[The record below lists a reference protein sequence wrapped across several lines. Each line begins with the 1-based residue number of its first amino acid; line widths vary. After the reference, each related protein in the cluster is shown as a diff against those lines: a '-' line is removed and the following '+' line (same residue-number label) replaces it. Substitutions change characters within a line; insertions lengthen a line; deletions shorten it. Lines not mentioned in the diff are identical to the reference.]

1 MNAHPRNDWSPDD
14 EEAILETIDKWVEA
28 EVRPIARKY
37 DQADEYPHDL
47 VEQMRDLGL
56 FGAMISPEFGG
67 LGLPASTYA
76 KIVQKVSAVWMVP
89 SGVFNSHLIMAAAIE
104 RNGTEEQKAEWLPKM
119 ASGRMRGGIALTE
132 PGAGTDLQA
141 ITTRADLDGD
151 SYVLNGA
158 KTWITNSLHGDC
170 LMVLAKTDVTTKPP
184 HKGMSAFLCKKG
196 EGYDVVKKLSK
207 LGYRAIDTCEL
218 ILDDK
223 RVSSSALLGGE
234 GRPRAAAGARRLGAW
249 PDQCRGEGCRHRRRC
264 SFDGDPLCPG
274 AHDVRQADS
283 RAPSDPAQDR
293 RDGIEGGSGEAVGRG
308 CGQAL

>member
-47 VEQMRDLGL
+47 VEQMKELGL
-56 FGAMISPEFGG
+56 FGAMISPDFGG

-89 SGVFNSHLIMAAAIE
+89 SGVFNSHLIMAVAIE

-119 ASGRMRGGIALTE
+119 ASGQIRGGIALTE

-141 ITTRADLDGD
+141 ITTKADRDGD
-151 SYVLNGA
+151 GYVLNGA
-158 KTWITNSLHGDC
+158 KTWITNSFHGDC
-170 LMVLAKTDVTTKPP
+170 LMVLAKTDMAAEPR
-184 HKGMSAFLCKKG
+184 HKGMSAFLCRKG
-196 EGYDVVKKLSK
+196 EGYDVVRKLSK

-218 ILDDK
+218 VLDNK
-223 RVSSSALLGGE
+223 RIPSSALLGGKE
-234 GRPRAAAGARRLGAW
+234 G
-249 PDQCRGEGCRHRRRC
+249 
-264 SFDGDPLCPG
+264 
-274 AHDVRQADS
+274 
-283 RAPSDPAQDR
+283 
-293 RDGIEGGSGEAVGRG
+293 
-308 CGQAL
+308 